1 MEKGLRFMNIPCDRK
16 STATRLVEF
25 HKHFGSGPL
34 DISEMWYDLMHT
46 DIPNARVEE
55 KEKNMKGFKMFLAAH
70 YFLWTYPKNASLIA
84 SCFGI
89 CERYS
94 RGEPLWKWIY
104 RIAALKEKKI
114 VWDPDMEEVFKCS
127 RYDLELFCFSLLKR
141 N

>member
-1 MEKGLRFMNIPCDRK
+1 MLIYYNKVMEKGLRFMNIPCDCK

-55 KEKNMKGFKMFLAAH
+55 KEKNMKGFKMFLASH
-70 YFLWTYPKNASLIA
+70 FFLWTYPKNATLIA
-84 SCFGI
+84 SCFNI

-94 RGEPLWKWIY
+94 
-104 RIAALKEKKI
+104 
-114 VWDPDMEEVFKCS
+114 
-127 RYDLELFCFSLLKR
+127 
-141 N
+141 